1 MDEAHEVEGLT
12 GNFRHIF
19 RTLKYRNYRLFF
31 TGQSI
36 SLIGTWLQMI
46 AVSWLVYRLTG
57 SYMMLGLVGF
67 VSRIPTFVVAPFA
80 GVLADRANKHK
91 IIIITQV
98 LSLLQAAAFAF
109 LIFTG
114 TIQIWHIIVLGVI
127 LGIINSFDIP
137 VRQSFVV
144 QMVEDK
150 KDLGNA
156 IALNSS
162 MVNGARLI
170 GPTIAGLLIA
180 AVGEFWCFSLNALSF
195 IAVIAGLL
203 MMRLKPLPVKPKS
216 GSHFKTFKEGF
227 KYASRHP
234 QISSLLLLLAFVN
247 LLGMPYQTLLPGF
260 SDKVFQGTSELFGI
274 SIASVKYGLLMGSAG
289 LGALF
294 GALYLAGRKKQEGL
308 AKVIVTSTFIFGA
321 GLILFSLT
329 RTLLL
334 ALPMLVVCGFGM
346 MVLMAGTNTLLQHVV
361 EEDKRGRVMSFY
373 TMAFMGMQPFGS
385 LLSGWLAKTYGGPE
399 AVLIGGIGSILAG
412 LYFGRRLV
420 KSGEAKALA

>member
-1 MDEAHEVEGLT
+1 MDEAQEAEGLT

-203 MMRLKPLPVKPKS
+203 MMRLKPLPVKPKP
-216 GSHFKTFKEGF
+216 GSHFKTLKEGF

-289 LGALF
+289 LGALL

-308 AKVIVTSTFIFGA
+308 AKVIVISTFIFGA

-346 MVLMAGTNTLLQHVV
+346 MVLMAGTNTLLQQVV

-385 LLSGWLAKTYGGPE
+385 LLSGWLAKMYGGP
-399 AVLIGGIGSILAG
+399 ASVLIGGIASIFAA
-412 LYFGRRLV
+412 LYFGRRLLRSSET
-420 KSGEAKALA
+420 KF